1 MKKNDKKLQFIVLS
15 NFSNPRQF
23 IFLSKNKMM
32 EIIKEKLII
41 VDRIDKNIKFKNS
54 IMLFY

>member
-1 MKKNDKKLQFIVLS
+1 LQFIVLS

-41 VDRIDKNIKFKNS
+41 VDRIDKNIEFKNS